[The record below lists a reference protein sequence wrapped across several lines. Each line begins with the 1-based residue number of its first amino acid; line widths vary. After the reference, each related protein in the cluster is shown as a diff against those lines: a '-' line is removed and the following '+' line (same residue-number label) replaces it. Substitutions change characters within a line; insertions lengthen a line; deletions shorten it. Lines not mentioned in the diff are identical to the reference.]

1 MPGVVRGV
9 ANRPTATRRRS
20 VLSAGMVL
28 VVVAMVLAVGVMV
41 RARHA
46 AVAVGPSATSATP
59 TGSSGSS
66 IRDEPLSAGAVTAA
80 VGLSGLL
87 NTSGSQRAVQAD
99 AISCASDI
107 SRSRAQLWQVF
118 DGTQGLQRRL
128 AALDVEALPGGAALR
143 RDLTQAWWYSLE
155 ADREYLA
162 WAQTRVPGRP
172 CLTTTPAYLAGQNR
186 SQAGRA
192 ARDRFVHRWN
202 IIARRCD
209 LATVSPDAF

>member
-9 ANRPTATRRRS
+9 ANRPTVTRRRS
-20 VLSAGMVL
+20 VLSAGLVL

-41 RARHA
+41 RTRHR
-46 AVAVGPSATSATP
+46 AVAAGPSVTSSASI
-59 TGSSGSS
+59 GSASS
-66 IRDEPLSAGAVTAA
+66 QTDDDPLSDEATATA

-87 NTSGSQRAVQAD
+87 NTSSSLRAIQAD
-99 AISCASDI
+99 AISCTSDI

-172 CLTTTPAYLAGQNR
+172 CLTTTPAYLAAQNR

-192 ARDRFVHRWN
+192 ARDRFARNWN

-209 LATVSPDAF
+209 LAGVSPETF